1 MIAAFSLI
9 SLSVYFFAQNNMNKT
24 DDNSAK
30 TIAVLPFK
38 NMSSDP
44 ETQYFVDGIMDVILS
59 NLSRIADLH
68 VTSRTSVEQYRN
80 RQPMPT
86 APQIGKELNVNYLVE
101 ASVQRFGDR
110 MKIIVQL
117 IDVAEDKHI
126 WTEDYDKEWVD
137 VLQLESEL
145 SLQIAQQLRA
155 KIGDPEVRMITAA
168 HGCSETM
175 KATVTLN
182 LDKVDLNVTIDGDVN
197 LE

>member
-1 MIAAFSLI
+1 MIAAFFLI

-38 NMSSDP
+38 NLSSDP

-59 NLSRIADLH
+59 NLSRIADLQ
-68 VTSRTSVEQYRN
+68 VTSRTSVEQYRD

-110 MKIIVQL
+110 MKITVQL
-117 IDVAEDKHI
+117 IDATEDKHI
-126 WTEDYDKEWVD
+126 WAEDYDKEWVD
-137 VLQLESEL
+137 VLYW
-145 SLQIAQQLRA
+145 
-155 KIGDPEVRMITAA
+155 
-168 HGCSETM
+168 
-175 KATVTLN
+175 
-182 LDKVDLNVTIDGDVN
+182 
-197 LE
+197 